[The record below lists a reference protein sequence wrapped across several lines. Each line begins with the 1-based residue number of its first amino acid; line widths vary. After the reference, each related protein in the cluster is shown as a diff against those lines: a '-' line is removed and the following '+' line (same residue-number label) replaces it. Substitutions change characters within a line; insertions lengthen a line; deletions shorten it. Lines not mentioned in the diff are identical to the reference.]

1 MPCDEGEIVINEHH
15 IEGLNE
21 NELALFRRKIWGL
34 YFKVII

>member
-21 NELALFRRKIWGL
+21 NELALFRRKNMGFI
-34 YFKVII
+34 FKVII